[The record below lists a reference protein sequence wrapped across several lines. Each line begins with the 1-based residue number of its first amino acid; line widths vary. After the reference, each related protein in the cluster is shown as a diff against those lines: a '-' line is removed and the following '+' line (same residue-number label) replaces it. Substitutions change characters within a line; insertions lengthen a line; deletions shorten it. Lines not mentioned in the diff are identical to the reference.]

1 MKFLFRSADE
11 YLRQSD
17 WRDLALI
24 KICLFAIGVM
34 AGIALPS
41 KAKKPAVIA
50 AASVF
55 TATYIPLMTKY
66 IKIAAGMLQCPGETE
81 PED

>member
-1 MKFLFRSADE
+1 
-11 YLRQSD
+11 
-17 WRDLALI
+17 
-24 KICLFAIGVM
+24 M

-66 IKIAAGMLQCPGETE
+66 IKIAAGMLQCSGETE
-81 PED
+81 LED

>member
-34 AGIALPS
+34 A
-41 KAKKPAVIA
+41 AVIA

-66 IKIAAGMLQCPGETE
+66 IKIAAGMLQCSGETE
-81 PED
+81 LED